1 MRRLVLTACV
11 LALLSVGCGEQQLG
25 RRIVE
30 CEGLSQELGTS
41 IILTAQAVP
50 GTAYIPC
57 VDALRPGWQFE
68 HVQARSG
75 QAYFTLDSDRMGMEF
90 LRVTL
95 LPSCDVGAARQVAS
109 DEGEVDLSVEV
120 LEENADFAVVVIPVA
135 SRHHNYAV
143 SVVAHLMSESVR
155 GRDISAT
162 LDESGAP
169 ISEKIASAHGTGAPV
184 MIIDDV
190 EVDTETVS
198 LRRVGGDEESG
209 LDFDAV
215 LEEIEDDV
223 DGPVYKARWFYTF
236 EGGCIR
242 YDIDA
247 EGEGAQSVKTDVA
260 RAIGVYPMEELYE
273 LARQAG
279 YRGFE

>member
-1 MRRLVLTACV
+1 MRRLVLATFV

-30 CEGLSQELGTS
+30 CEGASQELGTS

-50 GTAYIPC
+50 GTEYIPC

-68 HVQARSG
+68 HVEARSG
-75 QAYFTLDSDRMGMEF
+75 QAYFTLHSDRMGMEF

-95 LPSCDVGAARQVAS
+95 LPSCDIGAARSVTS
-109 DEGEVDLSVEV
+109 DERDVDLSIEV

-135 SRHHNYAV
+135 DRHHNYSV
-143 SVVAHLMSESVR
+143 SVVAHLMSESIR
-155 GRDISAT
+155 GREITAT
-162 LDESGAP
+162 LDESDAP
-169 ISEKIASAHGTGAPV
+169 ISEKIASAHAAGAPV
-184 MIIDDV
+184 IIIDDA

-198 LRRVGGDEESG
+198 LRRVDGHEDSG
-209 LDFDAV
+209 LDFDEAIA
-215 LEEIEDDV
+215 EIEGDV

-236 EGGCIR
+236 DDGCVR

-247 EGEGAQSVKTDVA
+247 EGEGAQSVKSDVA
-260 RAIGVYPMEELYE
+260 RAIGLYPMEELYE